1 MKFGCHAVMFGPM
14 LATATETVFE
24 KLSKTGF
31 SGIEMGARFMG
42 AKESGR
48 IIESAEKWRLEI
60 AAIHVPSSF
69 SEFADKPEEVID
81 RVLKIAEIAK
91 GLKNKN
97 ISMSCLNKPS
107 AEAKEPDPRLK
118 DPAFV
123 KKAAQ
128 GIGELVKRTK
138 DMGVSLNYHN
148 HYWEFEN
155 DCLLFN
161 TLFMDVPDLNFCFDV
176 GWVYS
181 AGNDPIEIIER
192 NTDRFPFIHLR
203 DYSNEFKE
211 FVNLGEG
218 DLDYSRLLKTL
229 NSNQG
234 KCEWAIVEYEQGQP
248 NYKRY
253 TTARIFIENLMG
265 SLDR

>member
-1 MKFGCHAVMFGPM
+1 MFGPM

-31 SGIEMGARFMG
+31 SGIEMGARFMDAREG
-42 AKESGR
+42 GR
-48 IIESAEKWRLEI
+48 IIESAEKWGLEI
-60 AAIHVPSSF
+60 ASIHAPSFF
-69 SEFADKPEEVID
+69 SEFADKPKEAID
-81 RVLKIAEIAK
+81 RVLKVAEIAT

-123 KKAAQ
+123 KKAAM

-148 HYWEFEN
+148 HDWEFEN
-155 DCLLFN
+155 DGLLFN
-161 TLFMDVPDLNFCFDV
+161 TLFTNFPDLNFCFDV

-181 AGNDPIEIIER
+181 TGNDPIRIIEK
-192 NTDRFPFIHLR
+192 NPERFPFVHLR

-218 DLDYSRLLKTL
+218 DINYSRLLKTL
-229 NSNQG
+229 NGNSG
-234 KCEWAIVEYEQGQP
+234 KCEWAVVEYEQGQP

-253 TTARIFIENLMG
+253 TTARIFIESLME
-265 SLDR
+265 SLDI